1 MVALLFMADTISIGA
16 DLAVIGEAAGM
27 SLDGSQHVFTILF
40 ALASLLRC
48 LLIGVR
54 NRKRLAS
61 VTSVLIIPELH
72 LDEMSRAWPQA
83 SRC

>member
-27 SLDGSQHVFTILF
+27 TLDGNQHVFTILF

-48 LLIGVR
+48 LSLV
-54 NRKRLAS
+54 
-61 VTSVLIIPELH
+61 
-72 LDEMSRAWPQA
+72 
-83 SRC
+83 